1 LIVFIDET
9 GISERPTRVRTWAP
23 KGQTPVIQF
32 HFNWNHVSAIAG
44 LSRTNYLFR
53 LYEGSVKKEQV
64 VEFLKALKAHLKQPL
79 LIIWDG
85 ARPHHAAIV
94 RQYLDS
100 LDGYIQITFL
110 PPYCPELNP
119 VEYLWAWLKRHAI
132 ANFCPDNLGEL
143 HTVARNRL
151 KSAQHRP
158 SIIAACWIQATLW

>member
-1 LIVFIDET
+1 MIVFIDET
-9 GISERPTRVRTWAP
+9 GLSERPTRVRTWAP
-23 KGQTPVIQF
+23 KGQTPIIQF
-32 HFNWNHVSAIAG
+32 HFNWHHVSAIAG

-85 ARPHHAAIV
+85 ARPHRAAMV
-94 RQYLDS
+94 REYLDS
-100 LDGYIQITFL
+100 LEGHIHMTFL

-132 ANFCPDNLGEL
+132 ANFCPDNLNEL
-143 HTVARNRL
+143 QTTARNKL

-158 SIIAACWIQATLW
+158 SIIAACWVQATLW